1 MSKDRELLEL
11 AAKAAG
17 MVIHWNYK
25 REQFFHDY
33 CDGLTD
39 EWNPLTDN
47 GDALELAARLNMNIL
62 IHAPENSSYPFSVS
76 ARPQRLEG
84 VGSGYRMKPSILLSP
99 SRYVPV
105 ETEQFLHPDAPL
117 SSADRIGLGV
127 YPDQLA
133 ATRRA
138 IVRAAAAIGKEMKA

>member
-17 MVIHWNYK
+17 FGHADPQDNWRVVVPAN
-25 REQFFHDY
+25 
-33 CDGLTD
+33 
-39 EWNPLTDN
+39 WNPLTDN